1 MKTDAELQSDV
12 ERAIQWEP
20 QLHLAKIA
28 VTVDGGV
35 VSLAGYVDSYAKKL
49 EAENAAKRVHG
60 VRALVENIEV
70 QFPSNW
76 AKTDAEIANEVL
88 DTLRAAWLVPID
100 KIGIKIE
107 NGWVT
112 LDGDLQ
118 WNYQREAARNAVNYL
133 IGIKGVTNNIK
144 VKSDTS
150 NVIEKKDIEDALK
163 RSAIDDSNLLVMVS
177 GSIVTLSGKVNSWYQ
192 KEEAERIAWNTP
204 GIWEVNNELSI
215 DYEYAFS

>member
-88 DTLRAAWLVPID
+88 DVLRAAWLVPID

>member
-1 MKTDAELQSDV
+1 MKTDAELQRDV

-20 QLHLAKIA
+20 QLHLAEIA
-28 VTVDGGV
+28 VTVDEGI

-60 VRALVENIEV
+60 VRALIENIEV
-70 QFPSNW
+70 QFPTNW

-88 DTLRAAWLVPID
+88 AALRTAWLVPKD

-112 LDGDLQ
+112 LDGELQ
-118 WNYQREAARNAVNYL
+118 WNYQREAAKNAVIYL

-144 VKSDTS
+144 VKSDTNS
-150 NVIEKKDIEDALK
+150 AIEKKDIEDALK
-163 RSAIDDSNLLVMVS
+163 RSAIDGSNLLVMVS
-177 GSIVTLSGKVNSWYQ
+177 GSTVTLSGKVNSWYQ

>member
-20 QLHLAKIA
+20 QLHLAEIA

-35 VSLAGYVDSYAKKL
+35 VALAGYVDSYAKKL

-88 DTLRAAWLVPID
+88 AALRAAWLVPID
-100 KIGIKIE
+100 KIAIKIE

-112 LDGDLQ
+112 LDGDVQ
-118 WNYQREAARNAVNYL
+118 WNYQREAAIYAVNYL
-133 IGIKGVTNNIK
+133 IGIKGVTNKIK
-144 VKSDTS
+144 VKSNTS
-150 NVIEKKDIEDALK
+150 NAIEKKDIEDALK

-177 GSIVTLSGKVNSWYQ
+177 GSTVTLSGKVNSWYQ